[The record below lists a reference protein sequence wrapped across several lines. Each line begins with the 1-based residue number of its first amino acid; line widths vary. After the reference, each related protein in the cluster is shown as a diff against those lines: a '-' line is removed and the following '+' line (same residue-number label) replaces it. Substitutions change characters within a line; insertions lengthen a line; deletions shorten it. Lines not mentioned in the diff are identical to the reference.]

1 MIITNRMLA
10 EMETE
15 VAF

>member
-1 MIITNRMLA
+1 MLA

-15 VAF
+15 FMQGIRTY